1 MTHDASW
8 LQSLLESRR
17 PDPVPVVGRWAL
29 GIGDMVADHPLTP
42 DELRG
47 LARKLNHFGGVAISE
62 DGIEFDGDD
71 VKWSEITEIRT
82 RSLVEYLFS
91 GGVDKQVDKLP
102 LPWFPFRG
110 KVIAASS
117 RATLTLL
124 LAAAKQQLEGG
135 ALEIRIPAEVRYH
148 GLLGTRELSPGM
160 LGAVVLADHAVR
172 QCFEATAQ
180 ARGGTLSPADDDVM
194 EDADHRAE
202 QIKSLLD
209 AISARVQVAERRLA
223 RRSRSRRQPD
233 RRRALRDGAF
243 RRAAR
248 TSSGPAWSPARCGRR
263 PPRRGPPSWRPAT
276 ATRRRRRRRTG
287 PTAP

>member
-47 LARKLNHFGGVAISE
+47 LARKLNHFGGVAISG
-62 DGIEFDGDD
+62 DGVEFDGDD
-71 VKWSEITEIRT
+71 VKWSDITEIHT

-110 KVIAASS
+110 KVIEAIS
-117 RATLTLL
+117 RAALTLL
-124 LAAAKQQLEGG
+124 LAAAKQQLDG
-135 ALEIRIPAEVRYH
+135 ALEIRIPAEVHHR
-148 GLLGTRELSPGM
+148 GLLGARELSPGM
-160 LGAVVLADHAVR
+160 LAAVVLADPAVR
-172 QCFEATAQ
+172 RCFEATA
-180 ARGGTLSPADDDVM
+180 AAHGVEICPADDDVI

-202 QIKSLLD
+202 QIKSMLAKLQ
-209 AISARVQVAERRLA
+209 ARLT
-223 RRSRSRRQPD
+223 P
-233 RRRALRDGAF
+233 
-243 RRAAR
+243 
-248 TSSGPAWSPARCGRR
+248 
-263 PPRRGPPSWRPAT
+263 
-276 ATRRRRRRRTG
+276 
-287 PTAP
+287 